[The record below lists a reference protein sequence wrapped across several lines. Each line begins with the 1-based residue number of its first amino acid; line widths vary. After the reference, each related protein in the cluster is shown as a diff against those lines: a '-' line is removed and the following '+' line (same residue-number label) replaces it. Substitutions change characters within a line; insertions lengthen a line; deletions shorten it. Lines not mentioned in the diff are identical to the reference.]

1 MVTLRQAATLS
12 LSLSEERL
20 RLAHTSSE
28 GHFRQALAHYRRH
41 GVMGSALSIVCVV
54 DCSLFPPACQPAE
67 TLVVVLRDTAAYA
80 LLTQQ
85 LGRAGVEGV

>member
-28 GHFRQALAHYRRH
+28 GHFRQALAHFRRH
-41 GVMGSALSIVCVV
+41 GVMGSALSIVCV
-54 DCSLFPPACQPAE
+54 CGKLLTLPPASLRRRWWLCCV
-67 TLVVVLRDTAAYA
+67 TLRHMHY
-80 LLTQQ
+80 
-85 LGRAGVEGV
+85 